1 MDNINTFRNNS
12 PFVCDSITL
21 MANIDYIDKFLD
33 NLLYHKKYSDKT
45 ITSYKRDLEQ
55 LDKSIEGK
63 DIVSISSQDI
73 QLWIKKEHSKG
84 SSAKTLQRKLST
96 VRSFLIS

>member
-1 MDNINTFRNNS
+1 
-12 PFVCDSITL
+12 

-73 QLWIKKEHSKG
+73 QLWIKKNI
-84 SSAKTLQRKLST
+84 RKAHQLKHYSENL
-96 VRSFLIS
+96 VQLEAF